1 MKNRIL
7 IIEDNFYKYF
17 TIKQLLETQFNLNVE
32 AKAVESGEE
41 IYEASRDYK
50 PTTVLYNPTKCI
62 FEFIEN
68 INKRKLNKLNSEI
81 LLILTNGDVFEEVS
95 ENVQN
100 KQTKV
105 QVGYGY

>member
-17 TIKQLLETQFNLNVE
+17 TIKQLLESQFNIPVQ
-32 AKAVESGEE
+32 AKAVETGEQ

-68 INKRKLNKLNSEI
+68 ISKKKINRLNSEI
-81 LLILTNGDVFEEVS
+81 LLVLTNSDVLEQADEK
-95 ENVQN
+95 
-100 KQTKV
+100 KQLKLAKI
-105 QVGYGY
+105 QAGFGY